1 MLHSARRRSGGDL
14 GGARSRGRTVRLTTA
29 GAGGG
34 LEEALDAHP
43 LVHHDDRSARR
54 NGSTVG
60 AAATVTPD
68 AQA

>member
-1 MLHSARRRSGGDL
+1 
-14 GGARSRGRTVRLTTA
+14 LTTA